1 MSRYEVAR
9 STVDETQH
17 KLFDSAVLVYA
28 DANEHALVATP
39 NSLEYYKEIVAEIK
53 ITYTGNPADKNL
65 TFGIA
70 TSNYELT
77 GANAISQLDSEYWS
91 TNVID
96 LNTSGGT
103 STEYYL
109 ITIPASDIKGK
120 YLYSKYQYE
129 GEPTND
135 PTVEVKLNFI

>member
-1 MSRYEVAR
+1 MGNNPQFIVGDQYNLHA
-9 STVDETQH
+9 
-17 KLFDSAVLVYA
+17 SATLTYA
-28 DANEHALVATP
+28 DNNEHALEAKPTELKLYREV
-39 NSLEYYKEIVAEIK
+39 VVEIK
-53 ITYTGNPADKNL
+53 LTYAGNPADKNL

-77 GANAISQLDSEYWS
+77 GANAISQLDSEYW
-91 TNVID
+91 TTKVID

-120 YLYSKYQYE
+120 YLYSKYKYE

>member
-9 STVDETQH
+9 STVDGTQH
-17 KLFDSAVLVYA
+17 ELFDSATLVYA
-28 DANEHALVATP
+28 DANEHALGTVQTI
-39 NSLEYYKEIVAEIK
+39 EYYKEVVVEIK
-53 ITYTGNPADKNL
+53 LTYAGNTADKDL

-77 GANAISQLDSEYWS
+77 GANAISQLDSAYWS
-91 TNVID
+91 TKVID